1 MEKRENADINI
12 VLVGLDYNY
21 CLEVGKMLSS
31 QLEMYFLDSQGL
43 YEFDI
48 RPKTMEDIIN
58 EMGMD
63 YYRKAQSGT
72 IKYICSFTSSILV
85 VESGALM
92 NEENV
97 NKLDFTKIELD
108 YILQNANFNDIQ
120 LRIFNRLTD
129 KFSSQKIIKIAIEE
143 NISERT
149 VSRIIKQIK
158 NKIKRLL

>member
-1 MEKRENADINI
+1 METPKQEK
-12 VLVGLDYNY
+12 
-21 CLEVGKMLSS
+21 LE
-31 QLEMYFLDSQGL
+31 
-43 YEFDI
+43 
-48 RPKTMEDIIN
+48 
-58 EMGMD
+58 
-63 YYRKAQSGT
+63 
-72 IKYICSFTSSILV
+72 
-85 VESGALM
+85 
-92 NEENV
+92 EENV

-129 KFSSQKIIKIAIEE
+129 KVGRQKIVKIAIEE

>member
-1 MEKRENADINI
+1 MATPKEREK
-12 VLVGLDYNY
+12 
-21 CLEVGKMLSS
+21 LE
-31 QLEMYFLDSQGL
+31 
-43 YEFDI
+43 
-48 RPKTMEDIIN
+48 
-58 EMGMD
+58 
-63 YYRKAQSGT
+63 
-72 IKYICSFTSSILV
+72 
-85 VESGALM
+85 
-92 NEENV
+92 EENV

-129 KFSSQKIIKIAIEE
+129 KFGRQKIVKIAIEE

>member
-1 MEKRENADINI
+1 MATPKEQEK
-12 VLVGLDYNY
+12 
-21 CLEVGKMLSS
+21 LE
-31 QLEMYFLDSQGL
+31 
-43 YEFDI
+43 
-48 RPKTMEDIIN
+48 
-58 EMGMD
+58 
-63 YYRKAQSGT
+63 
-72 IKYICSFTSSILV
+72 
-85 VESGALM
+85 
-92 NEENV
+92 EENV

-129 KFSSQKIIKIAIEE
+129 KFGRQKIVKIAIEE

>member
-1 MEKRENADINI
+1 MATPRK
-12 VLVGLDYNY
+12 
-21 CLEVGKMLSS
+21 LE
-31 QLEMYFLDSQGL
+31 
-43 YEFDI
+43 
-48 RPKTMEDIIN
+48 
-58 EMGMD
+58 
-63 YYRKAQSGT
+63 
-72 IKYICSFTSSILV
+72 
-85 VESGALM
+85 
-92 NEENV
+92 EENV

-129 KFSSQKIIKIAIEE
+129 KVGRQKIVKIAIEE

>member
-1 MEKRENADINI
+1 MATPKEREK
-12 VLVGLDYNY
+12 
-21 CLEVGKMLSS
+21 LE
-31 QLEMYFLDSQGL
+31 
-43 YEFDI
+43 
-48 RPKTMEDIIN
+48 
-58 EMGMD
+58 
-63 YYRKAQSGT
+63 
-72 IKYICSFTSSILV
+72 
-85 VESGALM
+85 
-92 NEENV
+92 EENI

-129 KFSSQKIIKIAIEE
+129 KFGRQKIVKIAIEE